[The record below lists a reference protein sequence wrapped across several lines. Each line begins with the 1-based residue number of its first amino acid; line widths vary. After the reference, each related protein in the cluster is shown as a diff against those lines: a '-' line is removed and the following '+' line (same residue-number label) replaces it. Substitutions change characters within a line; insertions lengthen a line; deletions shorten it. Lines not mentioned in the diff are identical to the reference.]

1 VSAFRNF
8 MVLTES
14 INIIEENLR
23 ERITREEIAA
33 RCFVSLSAL
42 EKLYRYALHMSIK
55 DYTERRRMTIAAKDL
70 AEGGY
75 SVTETA
81 MRCGYNSPEVFSRA
95 FKRVW
100 NVNPSEFCNRW
111 KFTGIFPKINYE
123 YREGEDLYMA
133 RKKLDISEAYDYLR
147 DHAGSV
153 VYCFDIMGLMEVNNV
168 SRKAGD
174 LIILEA
180 LQRIDRAAG
189 DDMLTLRIGG
199 DEFAL
204 VTGLKSEEE
213 AQTYA
218 DRILADNGKPVTCDG
233 RDFPVSLWCGVT
245 RIPEKLRYG
254 EFFTD
259 LHRAIVESKK

>member
-1 VSAFRNF
+1 MRNF

-33 RCFVSLSAL
+33 RCFASLSAL

-100 NVNPSEFCNRW
+100 NVNPSEFRKRW

-123 YREGEDLYMA
+123 YKEGEDLYMA
-133 RKKLDISEAYDYLR
+133 RKKVDISEAYDYLR
-147 DHAGSV
+147 AHAGTIV
-153 VYCFDIMGLMEVNNV
+153 LCFDIMGLSEANNV

-174 LIILEA
+174 LVILEA

-204 VTGLKSEEE
+204 VTGLESEEE
-213 AQTYA
+213 ARRLA

-254 EFFTD
+254 EFFND